1 MPPNYGGAMTNPCLA
16 TDGRNAA
23 MNTAPRGLFQAGENG
38 ARFVAR
44 LLSTNKVEL
53 SWILSGRA
61 PGRPAIPSSE
71 TYYGLQFQKL
81 E

>member
-53 SWILSGRA
+53 
-61 PGRPAIPSSE
+61 
-71 TYYGLQFQKL
+71 
-81 E
+81 